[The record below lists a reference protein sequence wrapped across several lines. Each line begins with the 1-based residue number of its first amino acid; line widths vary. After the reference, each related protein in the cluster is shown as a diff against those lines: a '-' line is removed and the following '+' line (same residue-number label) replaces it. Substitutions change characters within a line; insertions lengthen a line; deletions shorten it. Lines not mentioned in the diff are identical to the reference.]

1 MFCANQFEYYFE
13 NLSAAEVVD
22 TFPDLVSATEKPML
36 YMPIGIKSQKVH
48 IMVLALWIIHQQTKC
63 NMSRFQ

>member
-48 IMVLALWIIHQQTKC
+48 IMVLAL
-63 NMSRFQ
+63 

>member
-13 NLSAAEVVD
+13 ILSAAEVVD

-36 YMPIGIKSQKVH
+36 YVPIGIKFPKGSYNGFSTVNHSSANQ
-48 IMVLALWIIHQQTKC
+48 M
-63 NMSRFQ
+63 